1 MRVERLCFCWGAL
14 LLLGLTGCR
23 QAPELPTVL
32 SPYKI
37 DIQQGNI
44 ITQEM
49 IAKLKAGMTR
59 SQVRFVLGSPL
70 VIDPFRGDR
79 WDYVSLYQKQGKDVE
94 RRRVTVIFDDDKLVR
109 IEGDVAL
116 SDTVSAP
123 EPPKPATPEKPAAKP
138 EAAAATLSP
147 AGKPAAPQPAA
158 AKPASVVPS
167 AAAPGTATATSAP
180 ASTGSPAAAP
190 GATPAPAAAA
200 DAPAEAKAGAIQKP
214 ADGKKTA
221 DDNKSAEDKK
231 SEAARKDA
239 PKEKPK
245 PGFFGRMLD
254 KLGI

>member
-1 MRVERLCFCWGAL
+1 MRAERLCFCWGAL

-49 IAKLKAGMTR
+49 LSKLKAGMTR

-70 VIDPFRGDR
+70 VVDPFRGDR

-123 EPPKPATPEKPAAKP
+123 EPPGPATPAKPSAKP
-138 EAAAATLSP
+138 EAPAATLSP
-147 AGKPAAPQPAA
+147 AGKPAAAQPVA
-158 AKPASVVPS
+158 AKPASVAPP
-167 AAAPGTATATSAP
+167 AAAPGTAPATSAP
-180 ASTGSPAAAP
+180 ASTG
-190 GATPAPAAAA
+190 ATAVTAAPAAAA
-200 DAPAEAKAGAIQKP
+200 AADATAEAKAGTTQQP
-214 ADGKKTA
+214 ADGKKAA
-221 DDNKSAEDKK
+221 DDKK